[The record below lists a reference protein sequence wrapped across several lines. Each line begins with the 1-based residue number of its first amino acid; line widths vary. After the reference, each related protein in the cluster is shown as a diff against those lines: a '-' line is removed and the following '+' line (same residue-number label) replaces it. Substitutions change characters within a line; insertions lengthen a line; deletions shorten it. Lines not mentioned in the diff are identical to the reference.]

1 MLPAERH
8 IRIVSILEEKGVITI
23 EALSD
28 AFDVSRNT
36 VRRDLRRLEEQGLLR
51 LTHGGAVATNQVPM
65 GPPVHERADLYVDE
79 RRRIGATAAKMV
91 RDGDSILLDAGTTT
105 EQIARHLKPESGIT
119 VITNALNVAAALAQS
134 KGITAVIIGG
144 ILNNV
149 TGCTAGFH
157 AEQFL
162 YQFHVNKAF
171 ISAGAVTEE
180 TAYNTNAFEIQMKQE
195 MMDAADEAVLVV
207 SSNKVGAASLAAISR
222 VSEFSA
228 LITDD
233 QADAGTLS
241 KIHDLGVEVILC

>member
-8 IRIVSILEEKGVITI
+8 VRIVSILEDKGVINI

-28 AFDVSRNT
+28 TFGVSRNT

-65 GPPVHERADLYVDE
+65 GRPVQERADLYVDQ
-79 RRRIGATAAKMV
+79 RQRIGATAAKLV
-91 RDGDSILLDAGTTT
+91 REGDSVLLDAGTTT
-105 EQIARHLKPESGIT
+105 EQIALHLKPKSSIT
-119 VITNALNVAAALAQS
+119 VITNALNVAAALAPAR
-134 KGITAVIIGG
+134 GITTVVIGG

-162 YQFHVNKAF
+162 YRFHVNKAF
-171 ISAGAVTEE
+171 ISAGGVTEE
-180 TAYNTNAFEIQMKQE
+180 TAYNTNAFEVQMKQE

-207 SSNKVGAASLAAISR
+207 SSNKIGATSLAAVCP

-228 LITDD
+228 LVTDD
-233 QADAGTLS
+233 QADERILS
-241 KIHDLGVEVILC
+241 KIRALGVEVILC